1 LRIAVAVAVLTPWLL
16 GWTWTQALYK
26 ALVLLVIA
34 CPCALVLAT
43 PVTVVS
49 GLAAAARRGI
59 LIKGGVYLEEA
70 RKLRVIALD
79 KTGTITEGKPRLVA
93 TEVLPSTVP
102 ESQVLRWA
110 ASLAGTRTIRCPK
123 AIATGLKL
131 PENGLDRFYRLAGRG
146 IEARTEGQPDSRQPS
161 SD

>member
-1 LRIAVAVAVLTPWLL
+1 VAVLTPWLL
-16 GWTWTQALYK
+16 GWSWTQALYK

-70 RKLRVIALD
+70 RKLRAIALD

-93 TEVLPSTVP
+93 SEVLPSPSPNPRCLPGPPAWPGTPTIPV
-102 ESQVLRWA
+102 SQR
-110 ASLAGTRTIRCPK
+110 
-123 AIATGLKL
+123 
-131 PENGLDRFYRLAGRG
+131 RL
-146 IEARTEGQPDSRQPS
+146 QPVS
-161 SD
+161 SFRKMA